1 LAGFDEICQ
10 ILFLL
15 AITNTA
21 TCQKQKPSFK
31 VKFSLAIWLNL
42 ATSAYL

>member
-1 LAGFDEICQ
+1 VTKIWTRILAVFDEIYQ

-15 AITNTA
+15 AVTNTV

-31 VKFSLAIWLNL
+31 VKFHLRSG
-42 ATSAYL
+42 